1 MAMSMRISRNIKRNI
16 RRGME
21 IGQLVLIVISV
32 VVAFVIGF
40 FVLQFIGRTG
50 TITSFSISATGI
62 GGAGGT
68 YAVLTIAVKNTGT
81 ATIYITDI
89 YIRPA
94 SQDVQ
99 LGTPNPSLITVS
111 GKTGSINLAIG
122 TAPTPQTS
130 GGIAFGAGESA
141 TFTIEFRNSVNLYA
155 GTRILISVYGYDP
168 ATKNLLQQSTEII
181 LQ

>member
-1 MAMSMRISRNIKRNI
+1 MRISRNIRRNI

-21 IGQLVLIVISV
+21 LGQLVFIVFSI
-32 VVAFVIGF
+32 VAAVSIGF

-50 TITSFSISATGI
+50 TIASFSVSATGI

-68 YAVLTIAVKNTGT
+68 YAVLTITVKNTGT

-89 YIRPA
+89 HIRPV

-99 LGTPNPSLITVS
+99 PGNPSPSSITVS
-111 GKTGSINLAIG
+111 GKTGNINLVVG
-122 TAPTPQTS
+122 TAAPTPQTT

-155 GTRILISVYGYDP
+155 GTRLLISVYGYDP

>member
-1 MAMSMRISRNIKRNI
+1 MRISRNIRRNI

-21 IGQLVLIVISV
+21 VGQLVLVVFSI
-32 VVAFVIGF
+32 VVAFLIGF
-40 FVLQFIGRTG
+40 YILQFTGRAG
-50 TITSFSISATGI
+50 TIASFSVSATGI

-68 YAVLTIAVKNTGT
+68 YAVLTITIKNTGT

-94 SQDVQ
+94 SQNVQ
-99 LGTPNPSLITVS
+99 LGNLNPSSITIS
-111 GKTGSINLAIG
+111 GRTGNINLVAG
-122 TAPTPQTS
+122 GAAPTPQTS

-141 TFTIEFRNSVNLYA
+141 TFTIEFQNSVNLYA

>member
-1 MAMSMRISRNIKRNI
+1 MRISRGIKRNI
-16 RRGME
+16 KTGME
-21 IGQLVLIVISV
+21 VGHLVVIIFSIVAA
-32 VVAFVIGF
+32 VAVGF
-40 FVLQFIGRTG
+40 YVLQFIGRTG
-50 TITSFSISATGI
+50 TIASFSVSAAGI

-68 YAVLTIAVKNTGT
+68 YALLTITVKNTGT
-81 ATIYITDI
+81 ATMHITDI

-99 LGTPNPSLITVS
+99 LGTPSPSSITVS
-111 GKTGSINLAIG
+111 GKTGNINLAIG
-122 TAPTPQTS
+122 TAAPTPQTT

-155 GTRILISVYGYDP
+155 GTRLLISVYGYDP